1 LIIQNK
7 PMKTHLSSLL
17 LVFGLSYV
25 ASSFTTSVE
34 GREWTSTDGKKMKA
48 IFLGIEGEKYKFKLA
63 NGQEALV
70 APDRFIKADQEAAK
84 RLALIGDD
92 SYTVASARQID
103 GLLAKQLKANGFSS
117 FNEPLPD
124 DLFVRR
130 VYLDIAGRIPTR
142 EEFLKFAESGRE
154 DKRQALIDDLL
165 LSPGYASNLFNYFAD
180 MYRLHASDFN
190 NGIRMDPYMQWWRD
204 QLKSNRPYDEVV
216 VDMITAEGNVGQNP
230 AAGFILRDTG
240 MEFDAFSNFGQV
252 MLGID
257 ISCAQC
263 HDHPFDEWTQG
274 DFYQMAAFFGNTQR
288 SIRRY
293 GGGMMSGA
301 VTMMPNAP
309 EDWQQQFQEW
319 AYSEKGVAPPPD
331 NTGNRFRFFVSALG
345 WNVTDNETL
354 ETVLPHDFIGSG
366 GKPNEVANPRTL
378 IGAAAKKG
386 GKTRREAVAEW
397 LTAPENPRFA
407 LVIANRMWERAF
419 GRALVGPVSDF
430 SDGMIAKASQP
441 EVLQF
446 VTREMQRVDY
456 DLREFMRILYNTRA
470 YQSLATTEEPDWA
483 DAYYFQGPV
492 LRRMRAE
499 QAWDSMMVL
508 SNGAEIDDKTGADG
522 SMYKKILNID
532 FNTASNEEVWEHY
545 EAWQRNYGNRVAT
558 AVVSN
563 ETGDWT
569 PSYVTDSQLRASEL
583 QQPAPAASMLD
594 TFGQS
599 DRRITDEHNYDGS
612 VPQVFALMNG
622 TVTRQL
628 TGSSSKVVDD
638 LEDLDGPDDKVR
650 GVFFTMLNR
659 FPNDDELK
667 LGMDMIEDY
676 GDEGISDLAWALMNS
691 PEFLYV
697 Q

>member
-1 LIIQNK
+1 
-7 PMKTHLSSLL
+7 MKSHLRSLL
-17 LVFGLSYV
+17 LVFGFSFV
-25 ASSFTTSVE
+25 ASSFTSSVE

-70 APDRFIKADQEAAK
+70 ASDRFIKADQEAAK

-190 NGIRMDPYMQWWRD
+190 NGVRMDPYMQWWRD
-204 QLKSNRPYDEVV
+204 QLKSNRPYDEMVF
-216 VDMITAEGNVGQNP
+216 DMITAEGNVGQNP

-331 NTGNRFRFFVSALG
+331 NTSNRFRFFVSALG

-386 GKTRREAVAEW
+386 GKTRREAVADW

-441 EVLQF
+441 EVLKF

-483 DAYYFQGPV
+483 DAYHFQGPV

-508 SNGAEIDDKTGADG
+508 ANGAKIDDKTGADG

-545 EAWQRNYGNRVAT
+545 EAWQRNYGNRAAT
-558 AVVSN
+558 AIVSN

-659 FPNDDELK
+659 FPSDDELK
-667 LGMDMIEDY
+667 LGVDMIEDY

>member
-1 LIIQNK
+1 
-7 PMKTHLSSLL
+7 MKNHLRSLL
-17 LVFGLSYV
+17 LAFGFSFV
-25 ASSFTTSVE
+25 ASSFTSSVE

-70 APDRFIKADQEAAK
+70 APDRVIKADQEAAK
-84 RLALIGDD
+84 RFALIGDD

-142 EEFLKFAESGRE
+142 EEFLEFAESGRE

-190 NGIRMDPYMQWWRD
+190 NGVRMDPYMQWWRD

-293 GGGMMSGA
+293 GGGMMSGS

-441 EVLQF
+441 EVLKF

-470 YQSLATTEEPDWA
+470 YQSLATNEEPDWA

-508 SNGAEIDDKTGADG
+508 ANGAEIDDKTGADG

-659 FPNDDELK
+659 FPSDDELK

>member
-1 LIIQNK
+1 
-7 PMKTHLSSLL
+7 MKSHLRSLL
-17 LVFGLSYV
+17 LVFGFSFV
-25 ASSFTTSVE
+25 ASSFTSSVE

-70 APDRFIKADQEAAK
+70 ASDRFIKADQEAAK

-92 SYTVASARQID
+92 SYTEASARQID

-190 NGIRMDPYMQWWRD
+190 NGVRMDPYMQWWRD
-204 QLKSNRPYDEVV
+204 QLKSNRPYDEMV

-263 HDHPFDEWTQG
+263 HDHPFEEWTQG

-331 NTGNRFRFFVSALG
+331 NTSNRFRFFVSALG

-366 GKPNEVANPRTL
+366 GKPNEVAKPRTL

-430 SDGMIAKASQP
+430 SDGMIARASQP
-441 EVLQF
+441 EVLKF

-456 DLREFMRILYNTRA
+456 DLREFMRILFNTRA
-470 YQSLATTEEPDWA
+470 YQSLATAEEPDWA

-508 SNGAEIDDKTGADG
+508 ANGAKIDDKTGADG

-545 EAWQRNYGNRVAT
+545 EAWQRNYGNRAAT
-558 AVVSN
+558 AIVSN

-659 FPNDDELK
+659 FPSDDELK
-667 LGMDMIEDY
+667 LGVDMIEDY

>member
-1 LIIQNK
+1 
-7 PMKTHLSSLL
+7 MKNHLRSLL
-17 LVFGLSYV
+17 LAFGFSFV
-25 ASSFTTSVE
+25 ASSFTSSVE

-84 RLALIGDD
+84 RFALIGDD

-142 EEFLKFAESGRE
+142 EEFLEFAESGRE

-293 GGGMMSGA
+293 GGGMMSGS

-441 EVLQF
+441 EVLKF

-470 YQSLATTEEPDWA
+470 YQSLATNEEPDWA

-508 SNGAEIDDKTGADG
+508 ANGAEIDDKTGADG

-659 FPNDDELK
+659 FPSDDELK

>member
-1 LIIQNK
+1 
-7 PMKTHLSSLL
+7 MKSHLRSLL
-17 LVFGLSYV
+17 LVLGFSFV
-25 ASSFTTSVE
+25 AASFTTPVE

-48 IFLGIEGEKYKFKLA
+48 IFLGIEGETYKFKLA
-63 NGQEALV
+63 NGQEVLV

-92 SYTVASARQID
+92 SYTMASARQID
-103 GLLAKQLKANGFSS
+103 GLLAKNLKANGFSS

-130 VYLDIAGRIPTR
+130 VYLDIIGRIPTR
-142 EEFLKFAESGRE
+142 EEFLAFAESARE
-154 DKRQALIDDLL
+154 DKRQALIDELL
-165 LSPGYASNLFNYFAD
+165 LSPGYASNMFNYFAD

-190 NGIRMDPYMQWWRD
+190 NGVRMDPYIQWWRD
-204 QLKSNRPYDEVV
+204 QLKANRPYDDIVAE
-216 VDMITAEGNVGQNP
+216 MLTANGNVGQNP
-230 AAGFILRDTG
+230 AAGFLLRDTG

-288 SIRRY
+288 SLAYR
-293 GGGMMSGA
+293 GGGMMGGG
-301 VTMMPNAP
+301 MIQMPDAP
-309 EDWQQQFQEW
+309 DGWKEQFEEW
-319 AYSEKGVAPPPD
+319 AYSEKNVPPPP
-331 NTGNRFRFFVSALG
+331 NQTSNRFRFFLSALG
-345 WNVTDNETL
+345 WNIADNDAL
-354 ETVLPHDFIGSG
+354 ETVLPHDFSGSG
-366 GKPNEVANPRTL
+366 GKPNEVADPRTL
-378 IGAAAKKG
+378 IGDSAKKG
-386 GKTRREAVAEW
+386 GKTRREAIADW

-407 LVIANRMWERAF
+407 LVIANRMWDRAF
-419 GRALVGPVSDF
+419 GRALVGPVNDF
-430 SDGMIAKASQP
+430 SDSMVAKSAQP
-441 EVLQF
+441 EVLKF

-470 YQSLATTEEPDWA
+470 YQSISTAEEPDWA

-508 SNGAEIDDKTGADG
+508 ANGPEIDTKTGADG
-522 SMYKKILNID
+522 SLYKKILNID
-532 FNTASNEEVWEHY
+532 FNTASNEDVWEHY
-545 EAWQRNYGNRVAT
+545 EAWLQNYGNRIAN

-563 ETGDWT
+563 ETGDWS
-569 PSYVTDSQLRASEL
+569 PNYVSDSQLRASEL

-628 TGSSSKVVDD
+628 TGSSSKVVSD

-650 GVFFTMLNR
+650 GVFFTLLNR
-659 FPNDDELK
+659 FPNDEELK
-667 LGMDMIEDY
+667 LGMGMVEDF

-691 PEFLYV
+691 PEFLYI

>member
-1 LIIQNK
+1 
-7 PMKTHLSSLL
+7 MKNHLRSLL
-17 LVFGLSYV
+17 LAFGFSFV
-25 ASSFTTSVE
+25 ASSFTSSVE

-84 RLALIGDD
+84 RFALIGDD
-92 SYTVASARQID
+92 SYTAASARQID

-142 EEFLKFAESGRE
+142 EEFLEFAESGRE

-190 NGIRMDPYMQWWRD
+190 NGVRMDPYMQWWRD

-293 GGGMMSGA
+293 GGGMMSGS

-441 EVLQF
+441 EVLKF

-470 YQSLATTEEPDWA
+470 YQSLATNEEPDWA

-508 SNGAEIDDKTGADG
+508 ANGAEIDDKTGADG

-659 FPNDDELK
+659 FPSDDELK

>member
-1 LIIQNK
+1 MKSHLRNLLFRLSLSAVLISVC
-7 PMKTHLSSLL
+7 SSIE
-17 LVFGLSYV
+17 
-25 ASSFTTSVE
+25 A
-34 GREWTSTDGKKMKA
+34 REWTSTDGKKMKA
-48 IFLGIEGEKYKFKLA
+48 IFLGIEGEKFRFKLA
-63 NGQEALV
+63 SGQDALV
-70 APDRFIKADQEAAK
+70 PSDRFIKADQEAAQ

-92 SYTVASARQID
+92 SYTMASARQID
-103 GLLAKQLKANGFSS
+103 GLLAKQLKANGYSS

-130 VYLDIAGRIPTR
+130 VYLDITGRIPTR
-142 EEFLKFAESGRE
+142 EEFLEFAESARE
-154 DKRQALIDDLL
+154 DKRQALIDELL
-165 LSPGYASNLFNYFAD
+165 LSPGYASNMFNYFAD

-190 NGIRMDPYMQWWRD
+190 NGVRMDPYMQWWRD
-204 QLKSNRPYDEVV
+204 QLKANRPYDEIV
-216 VDMITAEGNVGQNP
+216 VDMLVAEGNVGQNP

-263 HDHPFDEWTQG
+263 HDHPFEEWTQG

-301 VTMMPNAP
+301 VTTMPNAP
-309 EDWQQQFQEW
+309 DNWQRQFQEW
-319 AYSEKGVAPPPD
+319 AYEEKGVAPPPD
-331 NTGNRFRFFVSALG
+331 NTSNRFRFFVSALG

-366 GKPNEVANPRTL
+366 GKPNEVASPRTL
-378 IGAAAKKG
+378 VGAAAKKG
-386 GKTRREAVAEW
+386 GMTRRESVARW

-407 LVIANRMWERAF
+407 LVIANRMWDRAF
-419 GRALVGPVSDF
+419 GRALVGPVNDF
-430 SDGMIAKASQP
+430 SDDMVTRASQA
-441 EVLQF
+441 EVLKF

-470 YQSLATTEEPDWA
+470 YQSLATSEEPDWA
-483 DAYYFQGPV
+483 DAYYFQGPI

-508 SNGAEIDDKTGADG
+508 ANGSEIDNKTGADG
-522 SMYKKILNID
+522 SLYKKILNID

-545 EAWQRNYGNRVAT
+545 EAWNSNYGGRVAN
-558 AVVSN
+558 AVISK
-563 ETGDWT
+563 ETGDWSPT
-569 PSYVTDSQLRASEL
+569 YISDSQLRASEL

-599 DRRITDEHNYDGS
+599 DRQITDDHNYDGS

-622 TVTRQL
+622 SVTRQL
-628 TGSSSKVVDD
+628 TGSSSKVVYD

-650 GVFFTMLNR
+650 GVFFTLLNR
-659 FPNDDELK
+659 FPTDEELK
-667 LGMDMIEDY
+667 LGMGMIEDY
-676 GDEGISDLAWALMNS
+676 GDNGISDLAWALMNS
-691 PEFLYV
+691 PEFLYI

>member
-1 LIIQNK
+1 
-7 PMKTHLSSLL
+7 MKSHLSSLL
-17 LVFGLSYV
+17 FVFGLSFV
-25 ASSFTTSVE
+25 ASCFTTSVE

-92 SYTVASARQID
+92 SYTMASARQID

-331 NTGNRFRFFVSALG
+331 NTGNRFRFFMSALG

-386 GKTRREAVAEW
+386 GKTRREAVADW

-508 SNGAEIDDKTGADG
+508 ANGAEIDDKTGADG

-545 EAWQRNYGNRVAT
+545 EAWQRNYGNRAAT

>member
-1 LIIQNK
+1 
-7 PMKTHLSSLL
+7 MKNHLRSLL
-17 LVFGLSYV
+17 LAFGFSFV
-25 ASSFTTSVE
+25 ASSFTSSVE

-70 APDRFIKADQEAAK
+70 ASDRFIKADQEAAK
-84 RLALIGDD
+84 RFALIGDD

-142 EEFLKFAESGRE
+142 EEFLEFAESGRE

-190 NGIRMDPYMQWWRD
+190 NGVRMDPYMQWWRD
-204 QLKSNRPYDEVV
+204 QLKSNRPYDEIV

-288 SIRRY
+288 SLRRY
-293 GGGMMSGA
+293 GGGMMSGS

-441 EVLQF
+441 EVLKF

-470 YQSLATTEEPDWA
+470 YQSLATNEEPDWA

-508 SNGAEIDDKTGADG
+508 ANGAEIDDKTGADG

-659 FPNDDELK
+659 FPSDDELK
-667 LGMDMIEDY
+667 LGMDIIEDY

>member
-1 LIIQNK
+1 
-7 PMKTHLSSLL
+7 MKSHLSSLL
-17 LVFGLSYV
+17 LVFGLSFV
-25 ASSFTTSVE
+25 ASSFTTSVK

-48 IFLGIEGEKYKFKLA
+48 IFLGIEGENYKFKLA

-204 QLKSNRPYDEVV
+204 QLKSNRPYDEMV

-441 EVLQF
+441 EVLKF

-483 DAYYFQGPV
+483 DAYFFQGPV

-508 SNGAEIDDKTGADG
+508 ANGAEIDDKTGADG

-545 EAWQRNYGNRVAT
+545 EAWQRNYGNRAAT

-659 FPNDDELK
+659 FPSDDELK

>member
-1 LIIQNK
+1 
-7 PMKTHLSSLL
+7 
-17 LVFGLSYV
+17 
-25 ASSFTTSVE
+25 
-34 GREWTSTDGKKMKA
+34 MKA

-84 RLALIGDD
+84 RLTLIGDD

-190 NGIRMDPYMQWWRD
+190 NGVRMDPYMQWWRD
-204 QLKSNRPYDEVV
+204 QLKFNRPYDEMV

-301 VTMMPNAP
+301 VTVMPNAP

-319 AYSEKGVAPPPD
+319 AYREKGVAPPPD
-331 NTGNRFRFFVSALG
+331 QTSNRFRFFVSALG

-441 EVLQF
+441 EVLKF

-483 DAYYFQGPV
+483 DAYHFQGPV

-508 SNGAEIDDKTGADG
+508 ANGAKVDDKTGANG

-545 EAWQRNYGNRVAT
+545 EAWQRNYGNRAAT

-659 FPNDDELK
+659 FPSDDELK

>member
-1 LIIQNK
+1 MIIQNK

-508 SNGAEIDDKTGADG
+508 ANGAEIDDKTGADG

-532 FNTASNEEVWEHY
+532 FNAASNEEVWEHY

>member
-1 LIIQNK
+1 
-7 PMKTHLSSLL
+7 MKNHLRSLL
-17 LVFGLSYV
+17 LAFGFSFV
-25 ASSFTTSVE
+25 ASSFTSSVE

-84 RLALIGDD
+84 RFALIGDD

-142 EEFLKFAESGRE
+142 EEFLEFAESGRE

-190 NGIRMDPYMQWWRD
+190 NGVRMDPYMQWWRE

-293 GGGMMSGA
+293 GGGMMSGS

-441 EVLQF
+441 EVLKF

-470 YQSLATTEEPDWA
+470 YQSLATNEEPDWA

-508 SNGAEIDDKTGADG
+508 ANGAEIDDKTGADG

-659 FPNDDELK
+659 FPSDDELK

>member
-1 LIIQNK
+1 MIIQNK

-508 SNGAEIDDKTGADG
+508 ANGAEIDDKTGADG

-532 FNTASNEEVWEHY
+532 FNAASNEEVWEHY

-659 FPNDDELK
+659 FPSDDELK